1 MYSVKTAACLVLTLL
16 AFTTVVAQQ
25 PAYKTITAVRTNA
38 KNPFSPD
45 PLFNYQWPN
54 PADTGE
60 LEIFPLLAV
69 SFTATNNASFNTH
82 DFKSN
87 NSITVNGTGSIRFD
101 FGQTNAAWLEFDADS
116 MPDSVTMSISEYNEP
131 AILNAGALNRFK
143 TLAPVRH
150 GNTYRLELN
159 PQLYEGVRFG
169 WIHVLKHTAPWR
181 IKNVRLVCQVKPVNY
196 RGSFSSSDT
205 MLNKIW
211 YTGAYTVRLNLM
223 QDYLGAILMERS
235 DRISWTGD
243 AYPSQA
249 ASMVAFGNFG
259 MIKANLVHTSTQYNG
274 IESYAL
280 YWVLSLVDYVNYSG
294 DTTFGSAYINNASQ
308 KLDNAYKNFGQPV
321 KLGFYGWDERL
332 GAGFEN
338 PNNAETNQAY
348 KMLSIH
354 CWAAFSKLAEQLGY
368 RQVAA
373 KYAAYAAEKFAE
385 VRKDTGW
392 LHNYGIHAAADA
404 INTGLTTAAE
414 NNVLYNGNYKS
425 RVNRLSYSPF
435 NQYFILQSQGQMGKY
450 EDALSTINDCW
461 GGQIRYGGTT
471 FFEDYRPSWNKIL
484 PLNGAPVNNQCGY
497 TSLTHPWSAGV
508 TKWLSEEVLG
518 IKPLSPGFPTFQVI
532 PHMGNLTFVNGATPT
547 PHGLIKA
554 AFNAK
559 TGMHSLTVPAGTVA
573 RVVRI
578 PLIGELS
585 TVYINEKLVDAAS
598 LVEGQTLT
606 LTNLTE
612 GEYRCR
618 VIYKKLWPVT
628 KPVEPA
634 WDYKITRFTQDTL
647 SGGHWLNKYGKNGY
661 ILFNALDSAVHLQHK
676 PAYLD
681 TLVVKNAASV
691 SLQLAKYKQGVLTG
705 ANGTTHNIGAYTTKD
720 PIACLQ
726 TMTLDVTVN
735 DDKEHQLAL
744 YFFDW
749 DGNERRSAVEL
760 FDLKTL
766 SLLAPVQLVERYGQ
780 GKYLVFKYSGSIRI
794 RINQVRG
801 TNAAISGI
809 FFDEPK

>member
-1 MYSVKTAACLVLTLL
+1 MYSVKTAVCFVLTLL
-16 AFTTVVAQQ
+16 AFTAVVAQQ
-25 PAYKTITAVRTNA
+25 PTGKTITAVRTNA

-45 PLFNYQWPN
+45 PLFNYQWQN
-54 PADTGE
+54 PADTGA
-60 LEIFPLLAV
+60 LEIYSLQPVNFTTTNKV
-69 SFTATNNASFNTH
+69 SFDFRA
-82 DFKSN
+82 FKSN
-87 NSITVNGTGSIRFD
+87 NSITVNGEGDARFD
-101 FGQTNAAWLEFDADS
+101 FGQTNAGWLEFDADS
-116 MPDSVTMSISEYNEP
+116 MPDSITMSISEYNEP

-169 WIHVLKHTAPWR
+169 WIHVVKHNAQWR
-181 IKNVRLVCQVKPVNY
+181 IKNIRLVCQVKPVNY
-196 RGSFSSSDT
+196 KGSFSSSDT

-211 YTGAYTVRLNLM
+211 YTGAYTVKLNLM

-259 MIKANLVHTSTQYNG
+259 IIKANLIHTSTQYNG

-280 YWVLSLVDYVNYSG
+280 YWVLSLADYVNYSG
-294 DTTFGSAYINNASQ
+294 DTAFGSAYINNASQ
-308 KLDNAYKNFGQPV
+308 KLDNAYKNFNQPV

-338 PNNAETNQAY
+338 PDNAETHQAY

-354 CWAAFSKLAEQLGY
+354 CWAAFSKMAAQLG
-368 RQVAA
+368 QQAVAA
-373 KYAAYAAEKFAE
+373 KYAAYAAEKLAE
-385 VRKDTGW
+385 VRKDAAW

-404 INTGLTTAAE
+404 INTGLTTAEE
-414 NNVLYNGNYKS
+414 NDVLYNSHYKS

-435 NQYFILQSQGQMGKY
+435 NQYFILQSLGQMGKY
-450 EDALSTINDCW
+450 NDALSTINDCW
-461 GGQIRYGGTT
+461 GGQIKYGGTT
-471 FFEDYRPSWNKIL
+471 FFEDYRPSWNNIL
-484 PLNGAPVNNQCGY
+484 PSNGAPVNNQCGY

-518 IKPLSPGFPTFQVI
+518 IQPLSPGFATFRVV
-532 PHMGNLTFVNGATPT
+532 PHLGSLTFVNGATPT
-547 PHGLIKA
+547 PHGVIKA

-559 TGMHSLTVPAGTVA
+559 TGIHSLTVPPGTVA
-573 RVVRI
+573 QLVSI
-578 PLIGELS
+578 PLMGDVS
-585 TVYINEKLVDAAS
+585 AVYINNKLIDAAS
-598 LVEGQTLT
+598 LVNNQTLT
-606 LTNLTE
+606 LTNLTA
-612 GEYRCR
+612 GNYHCR
-618 VIYKKLWPVT
+618 VVYKKLWPVT
-628 KPVEPA
+628 KPTEPA
-634 WDYKITRFTQDTL
+634 WDYQVTAFMQDSI
-647 SGGHWLNKYGKNGY
+647 SGGQWPGKYGKDGY
-661 ILFNALDSAVHLQHK
+661 ILFNTLNSGLHLQHK
-676 PAYLD
+676 PAYID
-681 TLVVKNAASV
+681 TLVTKNTASI
-691 SLQLAKYKQGVLTG
+691 SLQPWQRRQGVLTDADG
-705 ANGTTHNIGAYTTKD
+705 DIHNIGAYTTKD

-726 TMTLDVTVN
+726 TMTLDITVN
-735 DDKEHQLAL
+735 DNKEHQLAL

-749 DGNERRSAVEL
+749 DGNERRTAIEL
-760 FDLKTL
+760 FNLKTL
-766 SLLAPVQLVERYGQ
+766 NLLAPVQLVERYGR
-780 GKYLVFKYSGSIRI
+780 GKYLVFKYSGSTRI